1 MFVKPKDLL
10 EKLTKEEERI
20 LKSLEKRIDEFLTKE
35 FDGSVVYI
43 PYNDT
48 CDKLRSNVLQNFLDR
63 YRKVGWKIGDD
74 RDQKEGTSYITFD
87 YEASKWTKPRRR
99 R

>member
-1 MFVKPKDLL
+1 MVVKPKDLL

-20 LKSLEKRIDEFLTKE
+20 LKSLEKRIDELLTKE
-35 FDGSVVYI
+35 FDGSMVSI
-43 PYNDT
+43 PYNDA
-48 CDKLRSNVLQNFLDR
+48 CDKLRSNVLQNFLDK

-74 RDQKEGTSYITFD
+74 CDQREGISYITFD